1 MKKIYKDALVIKQ
14 LINRGMNQSQIS
26 KLIGLKLQKVNYWA
40 IRPISEK
47 KEKKNWANFIV
58 KKNKRIKYN
67 LKVEF

>member
-47 KEKKNWANFIV
+47 KEKKIES
-58 KKNKRIKYN
+58 I
-67 LKVEF
+67 L